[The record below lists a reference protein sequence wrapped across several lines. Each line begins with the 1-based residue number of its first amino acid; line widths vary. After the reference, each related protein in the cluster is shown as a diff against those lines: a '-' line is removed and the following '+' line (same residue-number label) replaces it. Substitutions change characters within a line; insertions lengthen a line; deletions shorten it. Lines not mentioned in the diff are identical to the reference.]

1 MEDKKYV
8 SVDLRD
14 GIEVFMP
21 VTKKRKK
28 IGKRVFMVGS
38 TFALAGDPKDL
49 MVVLDDMKY
58 MLLDSI
64 K

>member
-38 TFALAGDPKDL
+38 KFALAGDPKDL
-49 MVVLDDMKY
+49 MVVLDYMKN
-58 MLLDSI
+58 MLADSI

>member
-14 GIEVFMP
+14 GIEVIMP
-21 VTKKRKK
+21 VTKRKK